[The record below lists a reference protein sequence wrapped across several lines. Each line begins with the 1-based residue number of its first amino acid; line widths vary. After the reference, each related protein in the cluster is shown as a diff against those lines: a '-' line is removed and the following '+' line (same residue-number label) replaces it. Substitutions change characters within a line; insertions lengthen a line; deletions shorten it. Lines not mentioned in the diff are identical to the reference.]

1 VSSNHK
7 APLAA
12 FVVVALA
19 CVVVLATNSMRSYAR
34 DAWRQFAAPVVSGLT
49 LVPHPGGGSS
59 TTPVAH
65 DAAVTPDTTV
75 DEKSPTKAT
84 PAVVVT
90 TTKRASHHHRH
101 HPAKSTPA
109 STTTPAPPSVPPATP
124 KPPAVPGW
132 PSHGPS
138 HSTHSTWPASVHQ
151 PAADHGNHFGQT
163 KQLTRSK
170 HGLGNQGWPGMAPG
184 KGLHKSAKTPYA
196 AAADKLPTSSHRGF
210 GLSSGH
216 GHSFGGH
223 RH

>member
-1 VSSNHK
+1 
-7 APLAA
+7 
-12 FVVVALA
+12 
-19 CVVVLATNSMRSYAR
+19 
-34 DAWRQFAAPVVSGLT
+34 
-49 LVPHPGGGSS
+49 
-59 TTPVAH
+59 
-65 DAAVTPDTTV
+65 
-75 DEKSPTKAT
+75 
-84 PAVVVT
+84 
-90 TTKRASHHHRH
+90 
-101 HPAKSTPA
+101 
-109 STTTPAPPSVPPATP
+109 
-124 KPPAVPGW
+124 
-132 PSHGPS
+132 
-138 HSTHSTWPASVHQ
+138 VHQ